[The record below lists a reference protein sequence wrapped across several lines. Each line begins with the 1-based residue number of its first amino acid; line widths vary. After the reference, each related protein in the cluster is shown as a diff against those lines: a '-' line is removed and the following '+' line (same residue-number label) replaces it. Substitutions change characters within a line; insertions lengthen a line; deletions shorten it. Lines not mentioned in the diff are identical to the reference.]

1 MDEPVFAD
9 VVHARERIA
18 PWAHRTP
25 VLTSSSIDRLAGAT
39 VLFKAE
45 PFQRTGSFKFRGATN
60 AVLSLSDAE
69 RARGVVTH
77 SSGNHAQ
84 ALALAARLAE
94 VCATIVMPED
104 ALPAKRRATEGY
116 GATVV
121 LCAPTLAAR
130 EETAARVLQE
140 TRGTLIHPHDDPRVI
155 AGQGTA
161 AAELIEEAGPFD
173 LLLAPVGGGG
183 LLSGTAIAA
192 AALLPLARVVGCEP
206 AGADDAYR
214 SLRSG
219 VRVTEHVPRTVADGL
234 RTTLGEIGFH
244 VIRRLV
250 SDIVLVSEE
259 EILEAMRL
267 VWERMKVVIEP
278 SAAVAV
284 APLLKG
290 SLSVRGC
297 RVGVILSGGNVDLDG
312 FLPSS
317 RAVRVA

>member
-1 MDEPVFAD
+1 MDEPTFAD

-25 VLTSSSIDRLAGAT
+25 VLTSSSIDRLAGAS

-60 AVLSLSDAE
+60 AVLSLSGVE

-84 ALALAARLAE
+84 ALALAARLAG
-94 VCATIVMPED
+94 VHATIVMPED

-121 LCAPTLAAR
+121 PCAPTLAAR
-130 EETAARVLQE
+130 EETAARVLRE
-140 TRGTLIHPHDDPRVI
+140 TGGTLVHPHDDTRVI

-161 AAELIEEAGPFD
+161 AVELIEEAGPFD

-192 AALLPLARVVGCEP
+192 AALLPSARVIGCEP

-219 VRVTEHVPRTVADGL
+219 VRVTEHAPRTVADGL

-284 APLLKG
+284 APLLNG
-290 SLSVRGC
+290 SLSVGGR

-317 RAVRVA
+317 RTVRVA